1 MRTVAFILLIN
12 LLLFVPVIWG
22 QTSDP
27 TTVATVEREVLET
40 QARRFQ
46 AMVDVDF
53 ETLENIL
60 SGDLTYTHTSG
71 WMENKGEFLSS
82 LRSQLI
88 KYKSIQ
94 PTDIVI
100 HIYDNTAVVT
110 GISAMRIIY
119 SENPLAFSI
128 RFIEVYHKNQGNWQL
143 VAWQASRIPDE

>member
-1 MRTVAFILLIN
+1 MRAVAFILLIT
-12 LLLFVPVIWG
+12 LLLFAPVIWG
-22 QTSDP
+22 QTSDS
-27 TTVATVEREVLET
+27 TTDATVEHEVLET
-40 QARRFQ
+40 QAHRFQ
-46 AMVDVDF
+46 AMIDVDF